1 MKLFTETDGDGV
13 ISALSYRVKRFVV
26 PESKS
31 TIPNLVLNKAWG
43 QVSKYNLMWQKIIF
57 TFYVNLLIGIKIIS
71 WHSKAHWKKIF
82 VFGCGTLTLKHI
94 QPPLALSV
102 YPASKLIIC
111 PEIQRKWQATGSLV
125 LSLLTRNL
133 QFVTSIVPAF
143 DSSIISETISVF
155 WIADCITDIDLVI
168 IAGIQISIRDL

>member
-1 MKLFTETDGDGV
+1 MFLYFRFFTFV
-13 ISALSYRVKRFVV
+13 IPCKAFRSPGIQEYY
-26 PESKS
+26 SKS
-31 TIPNLVLNKAWG
+31 NPQQDRA
-43 QVSKYNLMWQKIIF
+43 QVSKYIF

-71 WHSKAHWKKIF
+71 WNSTAHRKKIF

-155 WIADCITDIDLVI
+155 
-168 IAGIQISIRDL
+168 